1 MEHHPNILS
10 TVGVGAMHSG

>member
-10 TVGVGAMHSG
+10 TEGVGAKHSG